1 MRRELA
7 IRIGRGGLIFGV
19 VLLAALLWFGAIRP
33 AWAAIQLAYF
43 RGTNTETSVLLEWA
57 TVREINLSGF
67 EILCKH
73 ANEPDTAYHP
83 IGSRIAQG
91 SAEAGASYS
100 FAVTTGL
107 EVGEAYCFRL
117 REVTTDGV
125 PGEFFDICGYGPSL
139 PQPTPVDPSQLPTA
153 IPLQEVPGL
162 DPAPTLP
169 PTPLPGDPF
178 QSPLPTPLPGDPFQS
193 PLPTPVDPNSAS
205 LTGGEFAPTPFPQQ
219 ESPTATW
226 TPESFVPTWTPTLTP
241 TPIVN
246 SPLTTD
252 PGALPPP
259 PQVAA
264 VAPEMPPT
272 AIPPAPPPAEVV
284 PAQDA
289 ATPTPLYVVV
299 TATPTPQAEVVIV
312 APTYTP
318 WPTASPTPSFGLAEL
333 LVPNTQNM
341 MVMLL
346 CLIFMSASGLG
357 ALGLITSV
365 LYMRAQ
371 SRRNQLP
378 GPGPYD
384 RRRY

>member
-1 MRRELA
+1 MKRALSTRA
-7 IRIGRGGLIFGV
+7 GRGGLILGAV
-19 VLLAALLWFGAIRP
+19 VLAALLWLGGIRP

-43 RGTNTETSVLLEWA
+43 RGTNSATSVLLEWA

-91 SAEAGASYS
+91 SAEAGAAYS

-125 PGEFFDICGYGPSL
+125 PGEFFDLCGYGPGL
-139 PQPTPVDPSQLPTA
+139 PQPTPVDPSQLPTV

-169 PTPLPGDPF
+169 PTPFPGDPF
-178 QSPLPTPLPGDPFQS
+178 QSPLPTPF
-193 PLPTPVDPNSAS
+193 DPNSAS
-205 LTGGEFAPTPFPQQ
+205 LGGGEVAPTPFPQG
-219 ESPTATW
+219 EFPTPTATW
-226 TPESFVPTWTPTLTP
+226 TPEFFVPTWTPTFTP
-241 TPIVN
+241 TPIGN

-259 PQVAA
+259 QVAA
-264 VAPEMPPT
+264 VAPEMPPA
-272 AIPPAPPPAEVV
+272 AIPPAAPPVEVAPAE
-284 PAQDA
+284 AA
-289 ATPTPLYVVV
+289 ATPTPLYIVV
-299 TATPTPQAEVVIV
+299 TATPTPQAEVVII

-346 CLIFMSASGLG
+346 CLIFLSASGLG

-378 GPGPYD
+378 GPRPYD